1 MEETSSRFKL
11 KYTEDKKELIA
22 FCEIFHQQKGEM
34 NVLITIGII
43 GAALLFI
50 FLFYSDPGNGTTK
63 GLLLF
68 LVKYISLWIC
78 AFFVG
83 DIFARTL
90 MRSMMMTKAV
100 GDGEEL
106 YRVRV
111 KRRKEPL
118 VVTVEFFDEK
128 IVNDTGTQQ
137 AIYLYSKVRKIM
149 ESEKAIGFLVA
160 NGPGPKNYFAVPKY
174 VMKEREVEELKTFLL
189 EKCENVKKIKVI

>member
-1 MEETSSRFKL
+1 MGNVSYIADGGVKNGRDIIRFKL

-111 KRRKEPL
+111 KRRKEPW
-118 VVTVEFFDEK
+118 
-128 IVNDTGTQQ
+128 
-137 AIYLYSKVRKIM
+137 S
-149 ESEKAIGFLVA
+149 
-160 NGPGPKNYFAVPKY
+160 
-174 VMKEREVEELKTFLL
+174 
-189 EKCENVKKIKVI
+189 